1 MQTFSN
7 CYQDLRPVLIP
18 TFEKYLHPAPKIERQ
33 FVYDT
38 LVHVPYLGIQYS
50 VKQFYE
56 LYSEMESTTSR
67 VDIKLTQAEI
77 MAIRNTGMKTTKAAV
92 STMDCLVAYLV
103 TVLNRTDD
111 MPISKIFNIIEVGH
125 TWYS

>member
-1 MQTFSN
+1 M
-7 CYQDLRPVLIP
+7 LIP
-18 TFEKYLHPAPKIERQ
+18 TFEKYLDPALKIKRQ

-56 LYSEMESTTSR
+56 LYSEMESTTSC
-67 VDIKLTQAEI
+67 VNFKLTQAEI
-77 MAIRNTGMKTTKAAV
+77 MAIRNMGMKTTKVTV
-92 STMDCLVAYLV
+92 STMDCLIAYLV
-103 TVLNRTDD
+103 MVLNRTDD